1 MFIWSLSVLKWQ
13 VRGNVLEISCTV
25 YAILEQCFPK
35 FIPQG
40 PGDNGRFKKVM
51 TQNTPEQS
59 KNMLIFSS
67 QPHPQVGRYFRKR
80 SFFSPQES
88 CVSGYWI
95 RSFSKTRSMENP
107 CIWKHCRPARIH
119 CGFRVWCACDG
130 TPFITAGNQVQFYAV
145 ISYR

>member
-1 MFIWSLSVLKWQ
+1 M
-13 VRGNVLEISCTV
+13 EISCTV

-67 QPHPQVGRYFRKR
+67 QPQPQVDRYFGKR
-80 SFFSPQES
+80 SSSVHKKAVFRVTEYEAFRKHAPWRTR
-88 CVSGYWI
+88 VS
-95 RSFSKTRSMENP
+95 EN
-107 CIWKHCRPARIH
+107 IVDLRVSIAV
-119 CGFRVWCACDG
+119 FVWCACDG